1 MRVLTSIATMNEQG
15 DGEYQALVDVLGNA
29 QVTEHLHEIQAGDVV
44 FPRFR
49 AIPFGD
55 LLQKGV
61 EHAGAELINSFHQHR
76 NIADSATWSHLLDGS
91 DGNDALSPKQYGIDD
106 IRHLPEGE
114 WFVKGETNSLKNQW
128 LNATFAPST
137 RDLGRVVSNF
147 MADSY
152 VGSQSVVIKPFQH
165 YRKLATGVNGAPVF
179 HERRAFILDGKV
191 VSDGFYWSNWKEEVG
206 EIEYDKFQYLNTLD
220 EAARRV
226 QHLARF
232 LVIDLAEYPD
242 GSWGVVELND
252 GCMSGLSD
260 NDPRVLWANVKEAMS
275 KPSRPYLI

>member
-1 MRVLTSIATMNEQG
+1 MFWAMLKSPNTYMKFKP
-15 DGEYQALVDVLGNA
+15 
-29 QVTEHLHEIQAGDVV
+29 VV

>member
-226 QHLARF
+226 QALGAIPCNR
-232 LVIDLAEYPD
+232 LGRI
-242 GSWGVVELND
+242 
-252 GCMSGLSD
+252 
-260 NDPRVLWANVKEAMS
+260 
-275 KPSRPYLI
+275 SRW